1 MDHYID
7 NSPSSPT
14 SLLNLL
20 ASTSTQIDYFS
31 DSIISEVKEGNAS
44 ALKVIVQLK
53 AMELASKRIL
63 KEIKDNVLTECDKYP
78 GTKFEFLGN
87 ELTKADVWTGY
98 DFSKCGDTEWER
110 RKVDADTA
118 VERLKERETF
128 LKALK
133 DPIVMA
139 DTLTGEML
147 TVSPPIKRTTPGVKI
162 SIR

>member
-20 ASTSTQIDYFS
+20 ASTSTQIDFFS
-31 DSIISEVKEGNAS
+31 DSIIQEVKEGNAS

-63 KEIKDNVLTECDKYP
+63 KEIKDNVLTEADKYP
-78 GTKFEFLGN
+78 GVKFNFLGN
-87 ELTKADVWTGY
+87 ELSKGDVHTEY
-98 DFSKCGDTEWER
+98 DYSKCGDTEWER

-139 DTLTGEML
+139 DTLTGEMV
-147 TVSPPIKRTTPGVKI
+147 TVSPPIKRSTPGVKI

>member
-20 ASTSTQIDYFS
+20 ASTSTQIDFFS
-31 DSIISEVKEGNAS
+31 DSIIQEVKEGNAS

-53 AMELASKRIL
+53 AMELSSKRIL

-78 GTKFEFLGN
+78 GDKFEFLGN
-87 ELTKADVWTGY
+87 QLTKGDVHTEY
-98 DFSKCGDTEWER
+98 DYSKCGDTEWER
-110 RKVDADTA
+110 KNVDAETA
-118 VERLKERETF
+118 IERLKERETF
-128 LKALK
+128 LKSLK
-133 DPIVMA
+133 EPIVMA
-139 DTLTGEML
+139 DTLTGEMV